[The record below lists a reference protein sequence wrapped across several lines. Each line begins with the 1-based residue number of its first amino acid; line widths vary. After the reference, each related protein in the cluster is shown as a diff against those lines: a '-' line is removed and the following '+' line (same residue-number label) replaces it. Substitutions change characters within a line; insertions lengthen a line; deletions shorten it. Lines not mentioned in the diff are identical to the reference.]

1 MRAVIY
7 ARYSSDNQ
15 RDASIEDQLEV
26 CRRYVAGQGWTEV
39 FVYED
44 RSQSGASRFRA
55 GYQRLLADAQAGI
68 FDLIICEAL
77 DRLGRKLAD
86 IADLFDRLSFL
97 GIELHTVSTGRI
109 TPMHVGMLGT
119 MAQMYLADLREK
131 TWRGQLGRALKGKI
145 PGGRAFGYDVIAP
158 SAGAGDSDRGH
169 RRINE
174 AEAAVVRRIFEDFA
188 GGTSPRAI
196 AKRLNAEGVPGPDGR
211 PWRDTTIRGQFDRGT
226 GLLNNAL
233 YVGRLEWNRC
243 AYVKNPDTGKRVAR
257 INPPELWEIVEI
269 PALRIVSDDLWQR
282 AKARQTEVRIEIGR
296 DAAGNAL
303 NRVHRRQY
311 LLSGL
316 LVCGACGAGYTIIGK
331 DRYGCAARKARGT
344 CANSRTL
351 KRQAIEARVLAGLKD
366 RLMAPDLVAEFVAE
380 FQAEVNRA
388 ARAAERRAAA
398 TRRDLAAVERRIAG
412 ILTAIEDGNYNPTL
426 TARLTELEA
435 RKTTL
440 EADLA
445 AAAGPPP
452 VVRLHPNLPAVYR
465 DNVARLEQALDTD
478 GTRAEAAEII
488 RGLIDRIVLTPTD
501 DGLAAELHGDLAE
514 ILALCDGAKDKR
526 GHKHELPGTGGPGS
540 QLSVV
545 AGARNRLYLL
555 FVARGLPRP
564 S

>member
-1 MRAVIY
+1 MRCAIY

-26 CRRYVAGQGWTEV
+26 CRRYVAGQGWTEET
-39 FVYED
+39 VYED
-44 RSQSGASRFRA
+44 RSVSGASRFRV
-55 GYQRLLADAQAGI
+55 GYQRLLADAQAGT
-68 FDLIICEAL
+68 FDLVVCEAL

-86 IADLFDRLSFL
+86 VADLFDRLSFL

-158 SAGAGDSDRGH
+158 SAGAGDADRGH

-174 AEAAVVRRIFEDFA
+174 AEAAVVRRIFADFA

-257 INPPELWEIVEI
+257 INPPGLWEIVEI
-269 PALRIVSDDLWQR
+269 PALRIVSDDLWRR
-282 AKARQTEVRIEIGR
+282 AKARQTAVRIEIGR

-331 DRYGCAARKARGT
+331 DRYGCAAHKARGT

-380 FQAEVNRA
+380 FQAEVNRS

-445 AAAGPPP
+445 AAGPPP

-478 GTRAEAAEII
+478 DTRAEAAEII

-501 DGLAAELHGDLAE
+501 DGLAAELHGDLAQ

-526 GHKHELPGTGGPGS
+526 GHKCELPGTGVPGS

-545 AGARNRLYLL
+545 AGARYQRYLQISE
-555 FVARGLPRP
+555 GWLPRV